1 MLCYMLVHGNVIL
14 DEVKFQK
21 GRWGGRRMTCQ
32 VQVEVITTSAFTETY
47 EHNSDK
53 GPVKQC
59 HFPAFKSSKF
69 SSRSDN
75 LMLYRGYNTRN
86 GRLDQKKLSC
96 WA

>member
-1 MLCYMLVHGNVIL
+1 MEMSSLMKSSSKKGGG
-14 DEVKFQK
+14 
-21 GRWGGRRMTCQ
+21 GRWMTCQ
-32 VQVEVITTSAFTETY
+32 VQAEVITTSAFTETY

-69 SSRSDN
+69 SSRSNN
-75 LMLYRGYNTRN
+75 LMLYGGYNTRN